1 VTGNRQDAEDV
12 VQTIFIKLLERGLPS
27 ALLGNPKPYL
37 YRAAVNTSLNTLRA
51 RRRQND
57 LLDTPVQ
64 EKDSSTDTLM
74 QRRLVN
80 AIARLKPRAVE
91 ILILHYEH
99 GYSDAEIAQML
110 GKSRSAVAVTLTR
123 SRQRLKKLL
132 KAASG
137 EQR

>member
-1 VTGNRQDAEDV
+1 
-12 VQTIFIKLLERGLPS
+12 
-27 ALLGNPKPYL
+27 
-37 YRAAVNTSLNTLRA
+37 
-51 RRRQND
+51 
-57 LLDTPVQ
+57 
-64 EKDSSTDTLM
+64 M